1 MKIAAGLFLLLGFF
15 TGAAAECRD
24 RSVHIVEERLDDG
37 RIRLSAQSD
46 NLLDFTITLESIRLE
61 NMEASRPLPVTADAK
76 GQKAIEMVVLRIKD
90 PQQAWHYDPLY
101 SWRYGARGGA
111 QGHVAY
117 QLPYSAGEEYR
128 LIQGYFGEFSHN
140 AASQNEYA
148 NDWSMPVGTT
158 VCAARDGVVVGV
170 RQDSD
175 LGGPDRAFTNCGN
188 YVIIRHVD
196 GTYAEYFHLKKDG
209 ALVALGASVQAGQP
223 IALSGATGYAS
234 VPHLHF
240 AVFRP
245 LDGYKRETLPVFF
258 KTKTGLHSRL
268 IEGQDY

>member
-1 MKIAAGLFLLLGFF
+1 MKIAAWLLLLLGFF

-24 RSVHIVEERLDDG
+24 RSVRVVEERLDDG

-46 NLLDFTITLESIRLE
+46 NLLDFTITLEGIRLE

-76 GQKAIEMVVLRIKD
+76 GQKVVELVVLRIKD
-90 PQQAWHYDPLY
+90 PLQPWHYDPLY
-101 SWRYGARGGA
+101 SWRYGARGGTP
-111 QGHVAY
+111 GRIAY
-117 QLPYSAGEEYR
+117 RLPYSPDEEHR

-140 AASQNEYA
+140 AANQNEYA
-148 NDWSMPVGTT
+148 YDLAMPVGTT
-158 VCAARDGVVVGV
+158 VCAAREGVVVGV

-175 LGGPDRAFTNCGN
+175 LGGPDKAFTNCGN
-188 YVIIRHVD
+188 YVIIRHSD
-196 GTYAEYFHLKKDG
+196 GTYAEYFHLKKNG
-209 ALVALGASVQAGQP
+209 ALVAPGASVQAGQP

-245 LDGYKRETLPVFF
+245 LDGYKRETLPIFF
-258 KTKTGLHSRL
+258 QTKTGLHSRL